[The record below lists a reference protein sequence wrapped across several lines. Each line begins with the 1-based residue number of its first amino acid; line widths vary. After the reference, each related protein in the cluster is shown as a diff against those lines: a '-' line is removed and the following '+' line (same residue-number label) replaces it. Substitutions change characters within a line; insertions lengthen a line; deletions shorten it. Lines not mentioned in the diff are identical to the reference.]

1 MEFLFRSGSQDRLV
15 NSSVESEDL
24 ILSVVLNERGLLFE
38 LFEVLHSVEAFG
50 QLYDSSK
57 LLYKACFYLLQG
69 NQICFKVRVELF
81 HFH

>member
-1 MEFLFRSGSQDRLV
+1 
-15 NSSVESEDL
+15 
-24 ILSVVLNERGLLFE
+24 
-38 LFEVLHSVEAFG
+38 
-50 QLYDSSK
+50 